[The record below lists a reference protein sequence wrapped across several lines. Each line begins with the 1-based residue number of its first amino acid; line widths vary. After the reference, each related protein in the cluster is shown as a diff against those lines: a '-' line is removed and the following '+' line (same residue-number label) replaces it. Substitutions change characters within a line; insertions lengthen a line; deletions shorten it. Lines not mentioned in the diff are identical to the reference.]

1 MPANAKATAR
11 VLIAS
16 YGSRALEIAERAA
29 ANVVGVGMHQ
39 RAAQWALV
47 IDEIKAI
54 QKTAPLDA
62 GWHWPYISTVSDPTA
77 PEILAWL
84 DTPPLRDRLATLH
97 TMPIAFPQLRQR
109 EEWQAR
115 VALAHAELRP
125 TAEELGDILN
135 DASRRGEQL
144 KPRRPDESALAGGLF
159 YQARPWT
166 T

>member
-62 GWHWPYISTVSDPTA
+62 G
-77 PEILAWL
+77 
-84 DTPPLRDRLATLH
+84 
-97 TMPIAFPQLRQR
+97 
-109 EEWQAR
+109 
-115 VALAHAELRP
+115 
-125 TAEELGDILN
+125 
-135 DASRRGEQL
+135 
-144 KPRRPDESALAGGLF
+144 
-159 YQARPWT
+159 
-166 T
+166 